1 MLIKLTPSQREIV
14 EHRLGNPDTISDA
27 LSEMFPDTDLVE
39 ITAAAMSEELKSG
52 SLNLDSDL
60 KLEVFIDCL
69 DGSTFFANS
78 EDAVVSKE
86 ISRGQLLAWQK
97 AAKELEQI
105 SVDLGNEVSIPRFDS
120 SLTCSLDYAALGR
133 GGGQRTFLAVG
144 E

>member
-14 EHRLGNPDTISDA
+14 EHRLGNSDTISDA

-105 SVDLGNEVSIPRFDS
+105 SVDLGNEVSIPR
-120 SLTCSLDYAALGR
+120 Y
-133 GGGQRTFLAVG
+133 
-144 E
+144 